1 MLTEACNYIVQWY
14 KNWTYKGNGFITS
27 NGLLCWYAGMTFYV
41 TGGLF
46 IAKKPAHAA
55 LFSQENITV
64 YQTEYDVLP
73 SIGPKPVR

>member
-1 MLTEACNYIVQWY
+1 
-14 KNWTYKGNGFITS
+14 
-27 NGLLCWYAGMTFYV
+27 MTFYV